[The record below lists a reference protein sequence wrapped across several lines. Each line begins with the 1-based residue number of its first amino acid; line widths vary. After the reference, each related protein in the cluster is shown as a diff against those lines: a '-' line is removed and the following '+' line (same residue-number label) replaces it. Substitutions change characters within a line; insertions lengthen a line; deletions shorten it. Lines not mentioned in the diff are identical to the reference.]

1 MGLTILPVLSE
12 INFLFLNIMTT
23 DINSSNSENVP
34 KALEHLNSVLVKGET
49 LEAWA
54 IQRRL
59 FALTHRR
66 ILIAAT
72 SGRFIKIKL
81 GLLGGFEMTDFR
93 WQDLG
98 DARIKVGIFS
108 ADIFVKIF
116 NSTDLAISENSAQ
129 ELILTGFGKEGTE
142 QIYRLAQAHDQSWR
156 EKRRIRE
163 LEELRAKSGG
173 ITLENSSGIQ
183 QTGNT
188 SEDAVSKLQ
197 QAKQMLDNKLITDSE
212 YESIKARLISGF

>member
-1 MGLTILPVLSE
+1 METNIILSE
-12 INFLFLNIMTT
+12 DPGEL
-23 DINSSNSENVP
+23 
-34 KALEHLNSVLVKGET
+34 KAIEYLNSVLVIGET

-72 SGRFIKIKL
+72 SGRFIMIQR
-81 GLLGGFEMTDFR
+81 GIIGGFDLVDFR
-93 WQDLG
+93 WQDIG
-98 DARIKVGIFS
+98 EATIKVGIFG
-108 ADIFVKIF
+108 ADISLKTFG
-116 NSTDLAISENSAQ
+116 STDLAISKNSIQIIEQFGFRKEQAQ
-129 ELILTGFGKEGTE
+129 

-173 ITLENSSGIQ
+173 LNLGNNFGTQ
-183 QTGNT
+183 QSVNT
-188 SEDAVSKLQ
+188 AEDAASKLQ

-212 YESIKARLISGF
+212 YESIKARIISGL

>member
-1 MGLTILPVLSE
+1 
-12 INFLFLNIMTT
+12 MTT
-23 DINSSNSENVP
+23 ENNSEEHPNIS
-34 KALEHLNSVLVKGET
+34 KALEHLNSVLVEGET
-49 LEAWA
+49 LEAWT

-59 FALTHRR
+59 FSLTHRR

-72 SGRFIKIKL
+72 SGRFIKIQR
-81 GLLGGFEMTDFR
+81 GILGGFEMTDFR

-98 DARIKVGIFS
+98 DSKIKVGIFG
-108 ADIFVKIF
+108 ADLFMKTF
-116 NSTDLAISENSAQ
+116 GSTDLAISENSAY
-129 ELILTGFGKEGTE
+129 ELILKGFRKEQTQ

-173 ITLENSSGIQ
+173 ITLGNSSGIQ
-183 QTGNT
+183 QTGST
-188 SEDAVSKLQ
+188 SQDAVSKLQ

>member
-1 MGLTILPVLSE
+1 MATDSISPE
-12 INFLFLNIMTT
+12 KTNI
-23 DINSSNSENVP
+23 S

-49 LEAWA
+49 IEAWS

-72 SGRFIKIKL
+72 SGRFIKIQR
-81 GLLGGFEMTDFR
+81 GILGGFEMTDFR

-98 DARIKVGIFS
+98 DAKIKVGIFG
-108 ADIFVKIF
+108 ADIFMKIF
-116 NSTDLAISENSAQ
+116 SSADLAISENSSQ
-129 ELILTGFGKEGTE
+129 ELILKGFRKEPT
-142 QIYRLAQAHDQSWR
+142 QHIYRLAQSQDQSWR

-173 ITLENSSGIQ
+173 ITLGTSSGMQ

-197 QAKQMLDNKLITDSE
+197 QAKQMLDSKLITDSE
-212 YESIKARLISGF
+212 YESIKARLISGL